1 MKTVLSKIGYAL
13 FILFSIA
20 TLVFFLFSFSFP
32 DPEQMVVGERTDAA
46 TKLRIRQEMGLDK
59 PISEQYL
66 MYINDLS
73 PLGFTNDET
82 TSPHWVIFP
91 IGNRQISLKW
101 PELRRSFQTGKKVTE
116 IIGSALLG
124 TFVLALS
131 SMALATVAGLIFGII
146 SALHYNRWPDRLFMM
161 ISTAGIS
168 LPSFFAAIIIAWLL
182 GYVLHDVTGLTMTG
196 SLFDYD
202 PFEGRKLMLQNL
214 ILPTLA
220 LGIRPLAVITQ
231 LTRSSL
237 LEELGKDYIRTAYA
251 KGLPAKH
258 VIYKH
263 ALRNAINPVVTSLS
277 GWFASLLAGAFFVE
291 YIFNW
296 KGLGKITI
304 EALEKSDLPLV
315 MGSVLLVASLFIII
329 NLWVDMVYRWI
340 DPRIK
345 EA

>member
-1 MKTVLSKIGYAL
+1 MKPFISKLAYAF

-20 TLVFFLFSFSFP
+20 TLIFFLFGFSFP

-46 TKLRIRQEMGLDK
+46 TKARIRQEMGLDK
-59 PISEQYL
+59 PLSTQYV
-66 MYINDLS
+66 MYLNDLS
-73 PLGFTNDET
+73 PLGMSKKDE
-82 TSPHWVIFP
+82 SGALVLFSF
-91 IGNRQISLKW
+91 GERNLSFKW
-101 PELRRSFQTGKKVTE
+101 PELRRSFQSGKKVKD
-116 IIGSALLG
+116 IIGSALTG
-124 TFVLALS
+124 TFALALS
-131 SMALATVAGLIFGII
+131 SMLLAAFVGLIFGIL
-146 SALHYNRWPDRLFMM
+146 SALFFNQWPDRVLML
-161 ISTAGIS
+161 ISTMGIS
-168 LPSFFAAIIIAWLL
+168 LPSFFAAIIIAWLF
-182 GYVLHDVTGLTMTG
+182 GFVLHSYTGLTMTG

-202 PFEGRKLMLQNL
+202 PFTGRQLMLKNL

-237 LEELGKDYIRTAYA
+237 LEELNKDYIRTAHA
-251 KGLPAKH
+251 KGLPPH
-258 VIYKH
+258 QVIFRH

-315 MGSVLLVASLFIII
+315 MGSVLLVASLFIMI
-329 NLWVDMVYRWI
+329 NLLVDVIYRWI
-340 DPRIK
+340 DPRI
-345 EA
+345 ATS

>member
-1 MKTVLSKIGYAL
+1 MKTVLSKIGYSL

-59 PISEQYL
+59 PLSVQYL

-73 PLGFTNDET
+73 PLGFTNDKT
-82 TSPHWVIFP
+82 TSHHWVILP
-91 IGNRQISLKW
+91 LGNRQLSLKW

-116 IIGSALLG
+116 IIGSALPG

-131 SMALATVAGLIFGII
+131 SMALATIAGLIFGII
-146 SALHYNRWPDRLFMM
+146 SALYYNRWPDRLFMM

-182 GYVLHDVTGLTMTG
+182 GYVLHDITGLTMTG

-251 KGLPAKH
+251 KGLPAKQ

-329 NLWVDMVYRWI
+329 NLWVDMIYRWI
-340 DPRIK
+340 DPRIR

>member
-1 MKTVLSKIGYAL
+1 MKPVFSKIGYAL

-20 TLVFFLFSFSFP
+20 TLIFFLFSFSFP
-32 DPEQMVVGERTDAA
+32 DPEQMVVGERTDAE
-46 TKLRIRQEMGLDK
+46 TRLRIRQEMGLDK
-59 PISEQYL
+59 PLSVQYGL
-66 MYINDLS
+66 YMNDLS
-73 PLGFTNDET
+73 PIGFTDKSDNNAGK
-82 TSPHWVIFP
+82 WVLISM
-91 IGNRQISLKW
+91 NHSDLSLKW
-101 PELRRSFQTGKKVTE
+101 PNLRRSFQSGKEVSG
-116 IIGSALLG
+116 IIGSALVG
-124 TFVLALS
+124 TFVLAVS
-131 SMALATVAGLIFGII
+131 SMLLASVLGLVFGIV
-146 SALHYNRWPDRLFMM
+146 SALNYNRWPDRILMF
-161 ISTAGIS
+161 ISTMGIS
-168 LPSFFAAIIIAWLL
+168 LPSFFAAILIAWFF
-182 GYVLHDVTGLTMTG
+182 GYVLHSYTGLTMTG

-202 PFEGRKLMLQNL
+202 PFEGRQMMLKNL
-214 ILPTLA
+214 VLPTLA

-251 KGLPAKH
+251 KGLSPNQ
-258 VIYKH
+258 VVYRH

-329 NLWVDMVYRWI
+329 NLLVDMIYRKI
-340 DPRIK
+340 DPRIT
-345 EA
+345 A